1 MGVVGLYLRRKTEE
15 GPEFAALQRYRESTQ
30 AKVTPIAEAFRA
42 HWRRIL
48 LFTAFM
54 GSWATFAT
62 LLTNYLP
69 TFLKANRDL
78 SATAANAA
86 NLFASV
92 MVVAL
97 VLLFSPIADRIGLRR
112 TMIIGPVVLIVL
124 VIPGFALAG
133 HGVIG
138 GFLGAGILGA
148 CKGVLAV
155 PMLLA
160 VSQIFPPGVRVTAGG
175 LGYNVAASV
184 FGGTAPLRGRGAQP
198 WHRELPAVRA
208 LPHRLR
214 RRHLGHRPRQRQDVG
229 RGLRRVL
236 RRHQR
241 RYAHPGGQPVDDL
254 TLLRDFDRS
263 NRKSRQSP

>member
-175 LGYNVAASV
+175 LGYNVAARSSAGPPPFVAVALNRGTGNSLRFALYLIV
-184 FGGTAPLRGRGAQP
+184 FAVVTLVIALVKGRTWVADSEEYSGDISGGTRTQVAS
-198 WHRELPAVRA
+198 
-208 LPHRLR
+208 
-214 RRHLGHRPRQRQDVG
+214 
-229 RGLRRVL
+229 
-236 RRHQR
+236 
-241 RYAHPGGQPVDDL
+241 
-254 TLLRDFDRS
+254 RS
-263 NRKSRQSP
+263 TT